1 MFFPSGLFVWPSLQ
15 RKGLRG
21 FVAHRLVRL
30 GIPFVVGV
38 YLLMPIAFYPV
49 YRVTAVDPSWSSF
62 WTHWTALPL
71 TPIGPMWFLWFLI
84 ALDFCAA
91 AIYKLI
97 AGGGGIVAKAI
108 EKVTQQPRTLF
119 VVVIAVTAVFYLP
132 LSALYSPWHWAQIGP
147 FEVQATFAPQYAIYF
162 LLGVAVGAHG
172 FDRGIFAAEGTLVRH
187 WPQWTAGAF
196 AAFFCWI
203 IPAALIAKVPDVPV
217 RALSVAGDLGLVI
230 FAAAACFA
238 LTGLFLRFARSRVPV
253 VDGISEHGYG
263 VYFYHY
269 PIVLWLQYAL
279 LDLLVPGVAKGMPVL
294 VGTALAS
301 WGLSV
306 LTERVL
312 AACRPALTR
321 AVLLLGAELGVDRTP
336 HSGSP
341 R

>member
-1 MFFPSGLFVWPSLQ
+1 
-15 RKGLRG
+15 LRG

-71 TPIGPMWFLWFLI
+71 TPTGPMWFLWFLI

-91 AIYKLI
+91 AIYKLT

-132 LSALYSPWHWAQIGP
+132 LSALYSPWYWAQIGP

-238 LTGLFLRFARSRVPV
+238 LTGLFLRFARGRVPV

-279 LDLLVPGVAKGMPVL
+279 LDLLVPAVAKGMLVL